1 MAYFG
6 DAFKKLSIKEGG
18 YVMIKMM
25 LVVKLIEVLVVN
37 IILLGKVGL

>member
-18 YVMIKMM
+18 YVNDKDEYYDA
-25 LVVKLIEVLVVN
+25 VDCFRYCTNPYKY
-37 IILLGKVGL
+37 

>member
-18 YVMIKMM
+18 YVNDKVM
-25 LVVKLIEVLVVN
+25 LVEKLIEVSVVI